1 MKLVY
6 DKINFDIKLNYVQG
20 NMQVKKRNIIKG
32 LDVVRLLK
40 MLIFRTCTLNN
51 CRPTKKE
58 N

>member
-32 LDVVRLLK
+32 LDVIRLLK
-40 MLIFRTCTLNN
+40 MLIFRTLNN
-51 CRPTKKE
+51 CRPTKTE